1 MMLKVGDIQWVFLN
15 FLQEFL
21 MLVNLDKKGKPQQK
35 KETLQ
40 TNYEI

>member
-21 MLVNLDKKGKPQQK
+21 MLVNLNKRDNDSLSS
-35 KETLQ
+35 KEE
-40 TNYEI
+40 TN